1 MFIASPR
8 RQPKSGIRLGDE
20 ATLILSSSEVDG
32 RIGAFRGGCPQRLRD
47 HNRIAKAAVNPY
59 GKEQPGLVKNN

>member
-32 RIGAFRGGCPQRLRD
+32 RIVAFAADVHNGYEITIESQKPQ
-47 HNRIAKAAVNPY
+47 
-59 GKEQPGLVKNN
+59 